1 MSATPAR
8 PAFAGTFTALVT
20 PMQPGGAVDWPALD
34 RLVDAQLA
42 AKVDGLVVCGS
53 TGEAAT
59 LEAEERLEALRR
71 VVARVSKRVQV
82 LFGSG
87 AQATRATVQAQKAAE
102 AAGADATLVVTPFY
116 NRPTP
121 EGLLRHF
128 REVAEAAQVP
138 VILYNVPSRTGCD
151 LRPEL
156 VAQLAQLPRIVGLK
170 DATGELDRLAWLRE
184 ATPSTFALLSGDD
197 PSAAAAC
204 LLGADGLISVASN
217 VVPAEVAELVR
228 AARDGKID
236 ETRGLQRRL
245 RPLFVALGL
254 ETNPVPIKTALALRG
269 EVAEAFRLP
278 LCEMQPR
285 PRQKLLE
292 ALQAGGWARAE

>member
-1 MSATPAR
+1 MTATPAR
-8 PAFAGTFTALVT
+8 AAFAGTFTALVT
-20 PMQPGGAVDWPALD
+20 PMQPGGAVDWTALD
-34 RLVDAQLA
+34 ALVDAQLA

-71 VVARVSKRVQV
+71 VVARVAKRVQV

-102 AAGADATLVVTPFY
+102 GAGADATLVVTPFY

-170 DATGELDRLAWLRE
+170 DATGELDRLTWLRE

-217 VVPAEVAELVR
+217 VVPAEVAGLVR

-245 RPLFVALGL
+245 RPLFGALGL
-254 ETNPVPIKTALALRG
+254 ETNPVPVKTALALRG
-269 EVAEAFRLP
+269 EIAEAFRLP

-292 ALQAGGWARAE
+292 ALQAGGWARSG